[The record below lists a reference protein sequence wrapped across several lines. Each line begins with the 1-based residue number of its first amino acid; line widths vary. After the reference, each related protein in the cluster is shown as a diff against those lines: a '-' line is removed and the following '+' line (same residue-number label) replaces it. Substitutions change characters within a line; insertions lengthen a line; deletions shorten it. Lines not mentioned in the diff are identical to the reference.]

1 MAGVE
6 RGIDSLLHV
15 WSLHTGELI
24 LSKDDYRD
32 CQIDMLVTVS
42 DPDQCD
48 YLIVYFNKHE
58 PRHRLHVFK
67 VL

>member
-6 RGIDSLLHV
+6 RGDSLLHV

-24 LSKDDYRD
+24 LSKEYRE
-32 CQIDMLVTVS
+32 CQVDMLVMVS
-42 DPDQCD
+42 DHDQHD
-48 YLIVYFNKHE
+48 YLIVYFNIHE
-58 PRHRLHVFK
+58 PLHRLHVFK